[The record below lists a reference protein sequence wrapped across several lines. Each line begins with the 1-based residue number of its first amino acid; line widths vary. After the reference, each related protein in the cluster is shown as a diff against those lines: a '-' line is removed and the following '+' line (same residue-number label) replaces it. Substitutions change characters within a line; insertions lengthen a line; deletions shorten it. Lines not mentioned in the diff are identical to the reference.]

1 MEQCN
6 KGRSAVEVLI
16 ILFAILLV
24 MVGSQIFQNQVSL
37 NAGRGWDGVEYYSM
51 AEQLAEGKLPAAAAP
66 YVYRVGTPFLA
77 SLFFKNDLLLGFKVI
92 NIVGNLIT
100 VILLT
105 LWLRLYLPD
114 WRIRVFLVLVFV
126 AQWHGP
132 VRYVYYHPAYT
143 EPWLLVFL
151 LMGLLGLRQVAS
163 KPGFGKVVCLAFM
176 SFLGVA
182 FREVFLIIPFALLFA
197 TNPVARAAA
206 PLAESDLPTVAQM
219 IRRVPAAFF
228 LPLAFGLLSWL
239 ALLYLVT
246 STSNYSFIK
255 RAFSWGYN
263 QSLALYVHS
272 WFVAYGPI
280 VVLLL
285 YNWRRTGSFL
295 WTNQFMLVYLIG
307 ISVFAWIGG
316 TDTVKFLFW
325 AMPVVYL
332 LVGRAI
338 EDNRELL
345 TLPLIAV
352 LVLSQLIS
360 ERVLWPVPDYPNE
373 YSGHLILFTL
383 IGSKIQYLD
392 LSPSHGSRG
401 IQIVSFFQYLAFSTL
416 ILAWLYRRHKI
427 VENLKAPPDL
437 GPSAAK
443 G

>member
-1 MEQCN
+1 MKDN
-6 KGRSAVEVLI
+6 PINAKGPAELLI
-16 ILFAILLV
+16 ILVAFLLV
-24 MVGSQIFQNQVSL
+24 NAASQAFQMPVSL
-37 NAGRGWDGVEYYSM
+37 NGGRGWDGVEYYSM

-114 WRIRVFLVLVFV
+114 WRIRAFLVCIFM

-132 VRYVYYHPAYT
+132 VRCVYWHPVYT
-143 EPWLLVFL
+143 EPWSLAFL
-151 LMGLLGLRQVAS
+151 LMGLLGIQQAAT
-163 KPGFGKVVCLAFM
+163 KPEFGKVGCLAFI

-182 FREVFLIIPFALLFA
+182 FREVCLIMPIALLFA
-197 TNPVARAAA
+197 TNPVRAAA
-206 PLAESDLPTVAQM
+206 PLAESDQPTVSQM
-219 IRRVPAAFF
+219 IRRVPTAFF
-228 LPLAFGLLSWL
+228 FPLAIALLSWF
-239 ALLYLVT
+239 AVLYLVT
-246 STSNYSFIK
+246 PTSNYSYIK
-255 RAFSWGYN
+255 RAVSWGYN

-307 ISVFAWIGG
+307 IAVLAWISG

-325 AMPVVYL
+325 AMPVFYL

-338 EDNRELL
+338 EDNKELL
-345 TLPLIAV
+345 TLPLIVV

-360 ERVLWPVPDYPNE
+360 ERVFWPIPDYPNE
-373 YSGHLILFTL
+373 YSGGLILFTL

-392 LSPSHGSRG
+392 LLPSHGSRG
-401 IQIVSFFQYLAFSTL
+401 IQIFSFLQYLAFSTL
-416 ILAWLYRRHKI
+416 ILAWFYRRHRI
-427 VENLKAPPDL
+427 VRNLRLSPGV
-437 GPSAAK
+437 GPSSGK